1 MNTFRKESPQKWS
14 QLQVQ
19 PVQDYM
25 AYCQSLL
32 ENSDKMR
39 STLKGITRHELSSAV
54 RHNKGGPGNKEARLM
69 RIYTVNMGNK
79 NPV

>member
-1 MNTFRKESPQKWS
+1 
-14 QLQVQ
+14 
-19 PVQDYM
+19 
-25 AYCQSLL
+25 
-32 ENSDKMR
+32 MR
-39 STLKGITRHELSSAV
+39 GTLKGITRHELSSAV